1 MSDERPPSA
10 PSNSP
15 RSRRAFIVG
24 GTIAAVSGAA
34 ALAARAVGAPA
45 LIGLGSKSGRRVTG
59 AWVNESAAAGHS
71 IRDRVPPT
79 PARRMRRVP
88 VVIVGGGIAGLSAAW
103 QLERRGFHDFVLF
116 ELEKEA
122 GGNARGGENA
132 VSRYPWAAHYVPVP
146 GPRATLVREL
156 FTELGVLTS
165 EGWDERTLCFAPQER
180 LFVQGAWQSGLESE
194 LVGSRAG
201 REDLR
206 RFDALMDEHR
216 QSGAFTIP
224 MAPGARADS
233 PLDTLSFGA
242 WLSAHGLDSPAM
254 RWYAEYAT
262 RDDYGASVR
271 DTSAWAGVHYFA
283 SRERL
288 EQGPLTWP
296 EGNARIARHLLAKLA
311 NYIVTGSAVR
321 RVVHEGNGWRVRAG
335 DDEILCDQVIFAA
348 PTFVAPYVIE
358 GMRSPGFT
366 YSPWLV
372 ANLTLNEWPEE
383 RGAPPA
389 WDNVLRAG
397 AGLGYVVATHQS
409 LRARDYGSTVWTY
422 YHALSVADPA
432 TERRRL
438 LASSWSEWV
447 ERIMNDLEPAHPNI
461 RRCVTNVDMMRLG
474 HAMVRPT
481 VGFLNN
487 DVRRSAEWAPRGIHL
502 AHSDI
507 SGLSLFEEAQYRG
520 VVAADAVLAAQHR
533 G

>member
-1 MSDERPPSA
+1 VSNEDESSPSTR
-10 PSNSP
+10 S
-15 RSRRAFIVG
+15 SRRAFIVG

-34 ALAARAVGAPA
+34 ALVARDFGAPA
-45 LIGLGSKSGRRVTG
+45 LLGLTSKSGRRVSG
-59 AWVNESAAAGHS
+59 GWVNESAGAGHRL
-71 IRDRVPPT
+71 RDGVPTSPPKRV
-79 PARRMRRVP
+79 RRVP

-103 QLERRGFHDFVLF
+103 QLQRRGFHDFVLY
-116 ELEKEA
+116 EMEREV

-132 VSRYPWAAHYVPVP
+132 VSRYPWAAHYVPIP

-165 EGWDERTLCFAPQER
+165 AGWDERMLCFAPQER
-180 LFVQGAWQSGLESE
+180 LFVHGAWQSGLESE
-194 LVGSRAG
+194 LLYSRTG
-201 REDLR
+201 RDELR
-206 RFDALMDEHR
+206 RFDGLIAEHR
-216 QSGAFTIP
+216 HSGAFTIP
-224 MAPGARADS
+224 MALGARADS
-233 PLDTLSFGA
+233 ALDTLSFDA
-242 WLSAHGLDSPAM
+242 WLTAHDLRSPAM

-283 SRERL
+283 SREPA

-296 EGNARIARHLLAKLA
+296 EGNAWIARHLLAKLA
-311 NYIVTGSAVR
+311 DNVLTGSPVS
-321 RVVHEGNGWRVRAG
+321 RVVPESNGWRVRAG
-335 DDEILCDQVIFAA
+335 DDETLCEQVIFAA
-348 PTFVAPYVIE
+348 PTFVAPYVIQ

-372 ANLTLNEWPEE
+372 ANLTLDRWPEE

-409 LRARDYGSTVWTY
+409 LRARDDGPTVWTY
-422 YHALSVADPA
+422 YHALAKREPA
-432 TERRRL
+432 TERRDL

-447 ERIMNDLEPAHPNI
+447 ERIMNDLELAHPNI
-461 RRCVTNVDMMRLG
+461 RRCVTNVNMVRLG

-481 VGFLNN
+481 VGFLSSEA
-487 DVRRSAEWAPRGIHL
+487 RRADWAPRGIHL

-520 VVAADAVLAAQHR
+520 VAAADEVLAMQQR